1 MVRKKGFI
9 LNGIDF
15 QIKYPTRYKG
25 NPESAFFLENRVQ
38 GANLT

>member
-15 QIKYPTRYKG
+15 QIKYPTIKEIL
-25 NPESAFFLENRVQ
+25 NQLFFWKIECKVPI
-38 GANLT
+38 